1 MTGRK
6 SVTVNG
12 EKKEVAAAT
21 ILELLQAEGL
31 DPARRG
37 IAVALDG
44 AVVSRADWAGR
55 PLSEGSVVEIVKPAA
70 GG

>member
-1 MTGRK
+1 MSGRRRL
-6 SVTVNG
+6 TVNG
-12 EKKEVAAAT
+12 EIKEVAAAT
-21 ILELLQAEGL
+21 VLELVSAEGL

-44 AVVSRADWAGR
+44 AVVARAAWAETLL
-55 PLSEGSVVEIVKPAA
+55 PDGSVVEIVKPAA

>member
-1 MTGRK
+1 MSAKTHL
-6 SVTVNG
+6 TVNG
-12 EKKEVAAAT
+12 ETKEVAAAT
-21 ILELLQAEGL
+21 ILELVSAEGL

-44 AVVSRADWAGR
+44 AVVARASWADT
-55 PLSEGSVVEIVKPAA
+55 PLPDGAVVEIVKPAA